1 MIPELST
8 RLEWDLGM
16 ILHERLVCPTSDFRR
31 LPTWMKLQCIR
42 VLQYIVSVLPIL
54 QYVYCCSEKQWQI
67 HPDTE
72 LPQILT
78 FHSNSHSLITELD
91 PEVETE
97 ENFFPVNF
105 IQVLHMWFRSDCL
118 RQQLTAWEVSCNYGT
133 KIRSCHI
140 SRKSWALK
148 YLMFNWF
155 NRLFMGSNLL
165 HGTFLVITGLRSEAA
180 TFCTGPE
187 PDVQLQLDICGNIL
201 LCWSLKITF
210 VWCPCVH
217 KGKQTRTFDVQL
229 QNFVELC

>member
-31 LPTWMKLQCIR
+31 LPTWMKLQCIQ

-54 QYVYCCSEKQWQI
+54 QYVYCCSVKQWQI

-72 LPQILT
+72 LPQNLT
-78 FHSNSHSLITELD
+78 FHSNSHSLIAELD

-165 HGTFLVITGLRSEAA
+165 NGTFLVITGLRSEAA
-180 TFCTGPE
+180 TFFMGTCNYRTKIGSCHILYRSWTWCSTTTRHLRKYITMLKSENYICVVPMCTQG
-187 PDVQLQLDICGNIL
+187 
-201 LCWSLKITF
+201 
-210 VWCPCVH
+210 
-217 KGKQTRTFDVQL
+217 
-229 QNFVELC
+229 